1 MVMGHDAEELL
12 GLDPDE
18 VALIALPW
26 LKDKG
31 EVCWNNLNQD
41 SRAEMNRDGVTDEE
55 TIRRVSWKLAAAW
68 HWLLNEGSLAPHPG
82 QITPGTWPRNE
93 RLPWQ
98 NHGLT
103 CPRYAVLPS
112 YAARSWIRF

>member
-1 MVMGHDAEELL
+1 MVMGHDTEELL

-26 LKDKG
+26 LKEKG

-55 TIRRVSWKLAAAW
+55 TIRRVSWKRAAAW

-82 QITPGTWPRNE
+82 QITPGTWPQNE
-93 RLPWQ
+93 RLRWQ
-98 NHGLT
+98 NH
-103 CPRYAVLPS
+103 
-112 YAARSWIRF
+112 